1 MLRCITI
8 APFER
13 LNGIYAE
20 ASMAKK
26 KKSGTGLLKE
36 KISAKNLR
44 RLCQDHATQDRV
56 LVIHSEDIDYKPYF
70 PNAYTVTKAQSSQ
83 ADMHTDDYYTDLAKL
98 PGGSYD
104 FILCTG
110 LLEHVPDP
118 PRLLSDLHRILK
130 PGGKL
135 VISASAVFSFHEG
148 PNNFFHFTPY
158 GFKLLFKDW
167 SEIDIR
173 GSSQPFETIAILMQ
187 RILLQCEIKSGLVH
201 TFVELLCMALPKLD
215 RYIGKQ
221 YTNVSRKLRNA
232 ETEID
237 SMLPSNV
244 QAVVIK

>member
-1 MLRCITI
+1 MT
-8 APFER
+8 
-13 LNGIYAE
+13 
-20 ASMAKK
+20 KK

-44 RLCQDHATQDRV
+44 SLCQEHATDEKV
-56 LVIHSEDIDYKPYF
+56 LVVHSEDIDYKPYF
-70 PNAYTVTKAQSSQ
+70 PNAYTVTKTRSVP
-83 ADMHTDDYYTDLAKL
+83 ADMYADVYYTDLAKI
-98 PGGSYD
+98 PENSYN

-118 PRLLSDLHRILK
+118 PRLLSDLKRILK

-158 GFKLLFKDW
+158 GFELLFKDW
-167 SEIDIR
+167 SKVDIR

-187 RILLQCEIKSGLVH
+187 RILLQCEIKSGLVYKL
-201 TFVELLCMALPKLD
+201 VELLCMGMPKLD

-221 YTNVSRKLRNA
+221 YSNVSRKLRTA

-244 QAVVIK
+244 QAVAIK